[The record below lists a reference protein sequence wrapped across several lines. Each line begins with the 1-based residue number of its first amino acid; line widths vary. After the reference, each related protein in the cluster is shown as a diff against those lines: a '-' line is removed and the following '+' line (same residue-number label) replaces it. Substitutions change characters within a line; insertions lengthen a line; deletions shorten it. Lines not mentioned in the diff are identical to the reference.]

1 MSDIARPSGD
11 NSYAGLQ
18 RKLKTFAVALETAS
32 EALGKIQKDM
42 RDHASLATATATQLG
57 EAGGDERYVDL
68 TDTVATLLGEA
79 ATQTQRTKSAAD
91 TGAAAARAAAD
102 THRAKYGALDEIRTS
117 RTTKTPKPGFFS

>member
-1 MSDIARPSGD
+1 MSELARPSGD
-11 NSYAGLQ
+11 NSYTGLQ
-18 RKLKTFAVALETAS
+18 RKLKTLAFALEVAS
-32 EALGKIQKDM
+32 ESLGKIQKDM
-42 RDHASLATATATQLG
+42 KGHASLATATSTQLA
-57 EAGGDERYVDL
+57 EAGGDEKYVDL

-102 THRAKYGALDEIRTS
+102 THRAKYGALDNIRAS